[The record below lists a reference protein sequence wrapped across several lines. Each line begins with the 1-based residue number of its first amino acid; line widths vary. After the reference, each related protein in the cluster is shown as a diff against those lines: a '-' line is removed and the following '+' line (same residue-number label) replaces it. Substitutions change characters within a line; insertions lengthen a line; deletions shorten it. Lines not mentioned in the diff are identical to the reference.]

1 MNVIISGLEPD
12 ILDEGSTLQSKV
24 YGLISMIDNKAVIIN
39 SVKLFSKKENK
50 FTNKVVVTFSSKD
63 VRDNII
69 KLSKNILNGKSIFI
83 NADLT
88 PMEMEIE
95 YKLRQEKNILISNL
109 SDDEKTIKS
118 YYIRNS
124 SIFCFNNIKKKHEL
138 VESV

>member
-1 MNVIISGLEPD
+1 
-12 ILDEGSTLQSKV
+12 
-24 YGLISMIDNKAVIIN
+24 MIDNKAVIIN

-63 VRDNII
+63 VRDHII
-69 KLSKNILNGKSIFI
+69 KLSKSILKGKSIFI

-95 YKLRQEKNILISNL
+95 YKIRQEKNVLISNL

-118 YYIRNS
+118 YHIRNS
-124 SIFCFNNIKKKHEL
+124 SIFSFNNISKKHEL
-138 VESV
+138 N